1 VYRQQVSSWVAAAP
15 ESRTA
20 ARPGSRIERCRSVG
34 PSLIA
39 VVVASAIFFVI
50 VSRGF
55 LFVADQPEQSRF
67 YENQARS
74 LLHGHVDVP
83 LAALG
88 VESIVVGGKYYGYF
102 GPTPAILRLP
112 MMVFT
117 SQSMCVPCGGYN
129 TPYFPGTPF
138 FAPWY
143 MTAAFVLAGIAI
155 AGIAARLRIY
165 GWMAGAFTFVGLAGS
180 ALMLLGERALVY
192 EEATLWAACFAL
204 VTIWAGLHLLETRTV
219 RWAVIAGTAATLA
232 LSARPTSGLAA
243 CAVILAVAVLRR
255 MWWLLIGTAVA
266 ALGLYAS
273 ISLWKY
279 GALYPPQGK
288 QIDCAAWP
296 KCYSMQA
303 AGGSSQPKFIPT
315 NVFQYLRPDHL
326 RFGAQFP
333 FIYAPTPGDAP
344 IRLIGIHRY
353 LGTDAMSSVSA
364 TMPAL
369 LTTSIVG
376 FVVARQDRRWLILA
390 SCVGPLVTCMYFG
403 ATQRYLADFVPTLIV
418 ASACGVA
425 YLLTSRWRRV
435 SYLILAAFSVWSIIV
450 CIALALGM
458 WWHPVPG

>member
-1 VYRQQVSSWVAAAP
+1 VYRQQVSSWVAAAERSNAAIP
-15 ESRTA
+15 ESRI
-20 ARPGSRIERCRSVG
+20 IEWRRSAG
-34 PSLIA
+34 PSLLA

-55 LFVADQPEQSRF
+55 LFVADQPYQSRF
-67 YENQARS
+67 YEYQAQS
-74 LLHGHVDVP
+74 FLHGHVDVP
-83 LAALG
+83 PWALSA
-88 VESIVVGGKYYGYF
+88 ESIYVGGKFYGYF

-112 MMVFT
+112 MMVLT
-117 SQSMCVPCGGYN
+117 S
-129 TPYFPGTPF
+129 GTPPF
-138 FAPWY
+138 VAPWY

-155 AGIAARLRIY
+155 AGIAARLGIY
-165 GWMAGAFTFVGLAGS
+165 GWTAGAFTFVGLAGS
-180 ALMLLGERALVY
+180 ALMLVGERALVY

-219 RWAVIAGTAATLA
+219 RWAVIAATAATLA
-232 LSARPTSGLAA
+232 LSARPTSGIAA
-243 CAVILAVAVLRR
+243 CAVILAVAVLSR
-255 MWWLLIGTAVA
+255 MWWLLIGTAVV

-288 QIDCAAWP
+288 QIACAAWP
-296 KCYSMQA
+296 KCYSLQA
-303 AGGSSQPKFIPT
+303 AGGSLQPKFIPT
-315 NVFQYLRPDHL
+315 NLLQYLRPDHL
-326 RFGAQFP
+326 RFAAHFP
-333 FIYAPTPGDAP
+333 FIYAPTPHDAP

-353 LGTDAMSSVSA
+353 LETDAMSSVSA

-403 ATQRYLADFVPTLIV
+403 ATQRYLGDFVPTLII

-435 SYLILAAFSVWSIIV
+435 SCLLLATLAVWSIIV
-450 CIALALGM
+450 CIALAFGM
-458 WWHPVPG
+458 WSHRMPG